1 MAEQRD
7 DEAPP
12 SNTKGEA
19 RVEVRSVVEPRPA
32 AATGSQ
38 GPAGGA
44 GPSGAKRGSPL
55 RGIRQRILNVATG
68 TTTSIDEDADP
79 VEPERSAPRPGASPG
94 EPSERERGR
103 GGAGRSILGEARDV
117 VGAVFEGGSAARTEI
132 VKAVAREVRTYL
144 EELGLKEDLRALLT
158 NYSLELKLSLNLRRL
173 AESEKEPPK
182 AG

>member
-7 DEAPP
+7 DEGSPP
-12 SNTKGEA
+12 AAAAADARAES
-19 RVEVRSVVEPRPA
+19 RVEGRSVVEGRPA
-32 AATGSQ
+32 S
-38 GPAGGA
+38 PAGGPGSA
-44 GPSGAKRGSPL
+44 SQGKRGSPL
-55 RGIRQRILNVATG
+55 RGIRQRILSVATG
-68 TTTSIDEDADP
+68 TTAGIDEDVDP
-79 VEPERSAPRPGASPG
+79 VEPERPAPRPSAPSA
-94 EPSERERGR
+94 EPSERERSRGASGR
-103 GGAGRSILGEARDV
+103 RILGEAREV
-117 VGAVFEGGSAARTEI
+117 VGAVFEGGNAARTEI